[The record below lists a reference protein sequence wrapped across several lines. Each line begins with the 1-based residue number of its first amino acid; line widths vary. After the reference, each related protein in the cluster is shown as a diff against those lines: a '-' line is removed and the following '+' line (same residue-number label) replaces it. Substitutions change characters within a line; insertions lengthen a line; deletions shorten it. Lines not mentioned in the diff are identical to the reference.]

1 MKYLPLP
8 SEIFIEN
15 RNRLRALLPSKS
27 LAIFNSN
34 DILPTNGDGTLAFK
48 QNSDIFHQCGADQE
62 ETILVIFP
70 DAHRE
75 QHREILFITETNEHI
90 ARWEGEKLSKER
102 AQEVSGIKNIQ
113 WLDQFP
119 TILKTLMSEAE
130 SVYLNSNEHLRANTV
145 VETRDMRFAK
155 SLKEQYP
162 LHQYARLAPLMHK
175 IRSVKS
181 EAEMTVMRKA
191 AEITIKGY
199 HRVLKNIR
207 PGVMEY
213 ELEAD
218 FMHTFL
224 SNRSDG
230 FAYTPIIASG
240 ANACVLHYIENNQE
254 CKDGD
259 LILFDVG
266 AVYGNYCCDVTR
278 CFPVNGKFTDRQ
290 KEVYNAVLRVMKK
303 CFGILRPGIYLDDY
317 HKQVG
322 EFMTEELLNLGL
334 ITQEEVDNQ
343 DPNWP
348 AYKKYFMHGTSHFI
362 GLDTHDVGL
371 WTEPVQEGMV
381 FTVEPGIYIP
391 EEGLGIRIEDDIR
404 ITADGF
410 ENLTADIPKEIEDIE
425 AFMNP

>member
-8 SEIFIEN
+8 AEMFIEN

-48 QNSDIFHQCGADQE
+48 QNSDLFHQCGADQE

-75 QHREILFITETNEHI
+75 QHREILFVTETNDHI

-119 TILKTLMSEAE
+119 TILKIIMSEAE
-130 SVYLNSNEHLRANTV
+130 TVFLNSNEHLRASHP
-145 VETRDMRFAK
+145 VETRDVRFAK

-181 EAEMTVMRKA
+181 EAEVTVMRKA

-199 HRVLKNIR
+199 HQVLKNIR

-290 KEVYNAVLRVMKK
+290 KDVYNAVLRVMKK
-303 CFGILRPGIYLDDY
+303 CFSILRPGIFLDDY
-317 HKQVG
+317 HKQAG

-334 ITQEEVDNQ
+334 ITHDDVKNQ

-410 ENLTADIPKEIEDIE
+410 ENLTADIPKEIDDIE
-425 AFMNP
+425 AFMNQ